1 MVQIQLINKI
11 LRSKSLESV
20 MNTDISP
27 EYFLDHSEEYD
38 FILEHYKEFGNVPDT
53 ETFLDHFPEFD
64 IVDVTESDEYLIQK
78 LEEEYQYTLIVPII
92 KEAGNLLQKDS
103 FAAVDYLKSAMTDI
117 QYGGSNIGTSLIRE
131 AKRRYEAYKEKME
144 SDTPWMLPTGFKEI
158 DDVIGGFAKGEE
170 FVVFFARTNQGKS
183 WVLAKSLA
191 HNWKVGYNVGVISPE
206 MGADLFGWRFDTL
219 TGNFSNFDLY
229 MGNKVEGYKEH
240 IDKLASGEIKNDF
253 VVATPAQFNRRITV
267 SKIRKWVERNHF
279 DIIGIDGIKYL
290 SDERYKRGDSMTTSL
305 TNISEDLMSLSCE
318 LGIPILV
325 VVQANREGANENGDV
340 PALESIRDSDGI
352 AQNATKVFSLRQQ
365 DSKLKIKIV
374 KCRTGK
380 VGTEFCYDWDIDH
393 GIFKFTSN
401 YQDLSKTQNNG
412 RQRNPIENKQPLT
425 RRATD
430 NAVPF

>member
-170 FVVFFARTNQGKS
+170 FVVFFARTN
-183 WVLAKSLA
+183 VLVK
-191 HNWKVGYNVGVISPE
+191 NIIPYIS
-206 MGADLFGWRFDTL
+206 F
-219 TGNFSNFDLY
+219 LY
-229 MGNKVEGYKEH
+229 H
-240 IDKLASGEIKNDF
+240 L
-253 VVATPAQFNRRITV
+253 
-267 SKIRKWVERNHF
+267 
-279 DIIGIDGIKYL
+279 
-290 SDERYKRGDSMTTSL
+290 
-305 TNISEDLMSLSCE
+305 SLS
-318 LGIPILV
+318 
-325 VVQANREGANENGDV
+325 
-340 PALESIRDSDGI
+340 
-352 AQNATKVFSLRQQ
+352 
-365 DSKLKIKIV
+365 
-374 KCRTGK
+374 
-380 VGTEFCYDWDIDH
+380 
-393 GIFKFTSN
+393 
-401 YQDLSKTQNNG
+401 
-412 RQRNPIENKQPLT
+412 
-425 RRATD
+425 
-430 NAVPF
+430 